1 MYKNYVFSKNPL
13 HYLYAAIWLAVFI
26 YFAIYLFSGEMF
38 QPQNGKIHLV
48 AILVGWVVEYLGLV
62 LTGIIIILAGM
73 LVAWRTM
80 LVKKEN

>member
-13 HYLYAAIWLAVFI
+13 HYLYAVIWFSLFI